1 LAGGSKPPILRVL
14 ISNGSIGNST
24 ESRNLL
30 HSVVTSSSS
39 TKVVPGYMGSPKEKT
54 VDLGYMVSP
63 KEKTMDLGY
72 VVGHKEKSMDFG
84 YVEKP
89 ENNPFIK
96 PVGVEELISVN
107 PNIEKNVPE
116 KQNGKE
122 SSPRTFTFPTPAS
135 SKQVFNTTK
144 KETGAAATAKPLPVI
159 YVSGKPFVPKS
170 KLEGSTIG
178 VPEPLQQQQPQ
189 PQKKESLVSKT
200 NNLAESISSLVL
212 ESSDSTLQ
220 SSTNYSAAISLQ
232 TEKLSQQT
240 GEDNYKIAAQIFST
254 TNQISSRSEA
264 GELEENFRRSL
275 SDACTET
282 GKNSSKLSDE
292 IAAITNCH
300 SVQIAAHVDPI
311 SKHTRNLQ
319 AAATEGLED
328 HLTQGVDA
336 LVRDIMK
343 ATSVV

>member
-1 LAGGSKPPILRVL
+1 
-14 ISNGSIGNST
+14 
-24 ESRNLL
+24 
-30 HSVVTSSSS
+30 VVTSPKTIVNDVRVIS
-39 TKVVPGYMGSPKEKT
+39 SPKPEIT
-54 VDLGYMVSP
+54 I
-63 KEKTMDLGY
+63 KEKP
-72 VVGHKEKSMDFG
+72 
-84 YVEKP
+84 VEVKP
-89 ENNPFIK
+89 VMMMIK
-96 PVGVEELISVN
+96 PVTDEQCRQIKEV
-107 PNIEKNVPE
+107 PNIERNSEVE
-116 KQNGKE
+116 KQSGKE
-122 SSPRTFTFPTPAS
+122 SSPRAFTVPAPVS
-135 SKQVFNTTK
+135 SKQVFNTITK
-144 KETGAAATAKPLPVI
+144 KEQVVMTKPLPVI

-170 KLEGSTIG
+170 RLDGSTIG
-178 VPEPLQQQQPQ
+178 VPGVEIQQQIPQ
-189 PQKKESLVSKT
+189 NQIKKKESLVTVT

-240 GEDNYKIAAQIFST
+240 GEDNFLVATQIYTS

-264 GELEENFRRSL
+264 GELDETIRRSL

-292 IAAITNCH
+292 TAALTNGC
-300 SVQIAAHVDPI
+300 SIQIAADVDPI

-328 HLTQGVDA
+328 HLTRGVDA
-336 LVRDIMK
+336 LVRDILK

>member
-1 LAGGSKPPILRVL
+1 
-14 ISNGSIGNST
+14 
-24 ESRNLL
+24 
-30 HSVVTSSSS
+30 
-39 TKVVPGYMGSPKEKT
+39 VVPGYVVSPEKT
-54 VDLGYMVSP
+54 S
-63 KEKTMDLGY
+63 
-72 VVGHKEKSMDFG
+72 DFG
-84 YVEKP
+84 FLRSPLEKP
-89 ENNPFIK
+89 ENNPFIIK
-96 PVGVEELISVN
+96 DVGEELNAVI

-116 KQNGKE
+116 KQNGNGKE
-122 SSPRTFTFPTPAS
+122 ISPRTFTFPAPVS
-135 SKQVFNTTK
+135 SKQVFNTIK
-144 KETGAAATAKPLPVI
+144 KETGVAAAKPLPVI

-178 VPEPLQQQQPQ
+178 VSEPLQQPL
-189 PQKKESLVSKT
+189 PQKKESLVTVT

-240 GEDNYKIAAQIFST
+240 GEDNYKIAAQIFTT

-264 GELEENFRRSL
+264 GELEEDFRRSL

-292 IAAITNCH
+292 IAAITNNH

-311 SKHTRNLQ
+311 SKYTRNLQ